1 MSRSLFCNLTLAVSC
16 LCFSTDA
23 FAKVT
28 LPALLCDNMV
38 IQRDSKVCLWG
49 KSDRKRVNIKTSW
62 SDKIYKSI
70 VAEDGSFKVI
80 VDSPSAGGPHKIE
93 FNDGD
98 KLLLENVMSGEVWVC
113 SGQSNM
119 DMSISGYFGQPSEGA
134 MEAVM
139 EAKEYPIH
147 LFLVKRELSETP
159 KSVCEGK
166 WEAPSAESVIHSS
179 ATAYFFAKNLQKS
192 LQVPVGIIVSAWGGT
207 SILSWM
213 SEKSVNTLPSD
224 VTKACVERDSREQNL
239 PGRLFNAMINPLK
252 NYTAKGFIWYQGE
265 HNLQEHLT
273 YDVMMKTM
281 VDEWRNSWNDKKN
294 EMPFYF
300 VQIAPY
306 RYFNNSMGI
315 QRPLIVEAQKR
326 ALELI
331 PNSGMATT
339 TDIGEEFCI
348 HPAKKPVVGL
358 RLAACALAGTYH
370 VKGLCT
376 SDIKIEEIKHLGD
389 KMILKFNNDFR
400 SVYPARMKG
409 FEIAG
414 KDRKFYPAEAVFKNG
429 TIEVRSD
436 SVAHPEAVRYAF
448 RNYVEADMRNVMGVA
463 ASSFRT
469 DNWNE

>member
-1 MSRSLFCNLTLAVSC
+1 MMKKRYLLSLCMAVLLAVE
-16 LCFSTDA
+16 LQ
-23 FAKVT
+23 AKVI

-38 IQRDSKVCLWG
+38 IQQNSVACLWG
-49 KSDRKRVNIKTSW
+49 KSDASVLTVKPSW
-62 SDKIYKSI
+62 TEKEYRTDISGN
-70 VAEDGSFKVI
+70 GSFQLWI
-80 VDSPSAGGPHKIE
+80 ETLSAGGPFDIE
-93 FNDGD
+93 FDDGE
-98 KLLLENVMSGEVWVC
+98 KTTVRNVMVGEVWIC
-113 SGQSNM
+113 AGQSNM
-119 DMSISGYFGQPSEGA
+119 DMPMSGYPGQPVNGA
-134 MEAVM
+134 LEAVV
-139 EAKEYPIH
+139 EAKEYPVH
-147 LFLVKRELSETP
+147 VFMVNRKLSKQTEEQ
-159 KSVCEGK
+159 CDGK
-166 WEAPSAESVIHSS
+166 WEAPSAESVMHSS

-192 LQVPVGIIVSAWGGT
+192 LQIPVGIIVSAWGGT

-281 VDEWRNSWNDKKN
+281 VDEWRNSWNDKKS

-448 RNYVEADMRNVMGVA
+448 RNYVEADMKNVMGVA

>member
-1 MSRSLFCNLTLAVSC
+1 MMKKRYLLSLCMAVLLAVE
-16 LCFSTDA
+16 LQ
-23 FAKVT
+23 AKVV

-38 IQRDSKVCLWG
+38 VQQNSVVCLWG
-49 KSDRKRVNIKTSW
+49 KSDASVLTVKPSW
-62 SDKIYKSI
+62 TEKEYRTDVSGN
-70 VAEDGSFKVI
+70 GSFQLRI
-80 VDSPSAGGPHKIE
+80 ETPSAGGPFEIE
-93 FNDGD
+93 FNDGE
-98 KLLLENVMSGEVWVC
+98 KTTVRNVMAGEVWIC
-113 SGQSNM
+113 AGQSNM
-119 DMSISGYFGQPSEGA
+119 DMPMSGYPGQPVNGA
-134 MEAVM
+134 LEAVV
-139 EAKEYPIH
+139 EAKEYPVH
-147 LFLVKRELSETP
+147 VFMVNRKLSKQTEEQ
-159 KSVCEGK
+159 CEGK
-166 WEAPSAESVIHSS
+166 WEAPSAESVMHSS
-179 ATAYFFAKNLQKS
+179 ATAYFYAKNLQKS

-239 PGRLFNAMINPLK
+239 PGRLFNAMIHPLK

-306 RYFNNSMGI
+306 RYFNNSMEI

-376 SDIKIEEIKHLGD
+376 SDIKIEEIKPLD
-389 KMILKFNNDFR
+389 NKMILKFNSDFR

-448 RNYVEADMRNVMGVA
+448 RNYVEADMKNVMGVA

>member
-1 MSRSLFCNLTLAVSC
+1 MMKKRYLLSLCMAVLLAVE
-16 LCFSTDA
+16 LQ
-23 FAKVT
+23 AKVI

-38 IQRDSKVCLWG
+38 IQQNSVACLWG
-49 KSDRKRVNIKTSW
+49 KSDASVLTVKPSW
-62 SDKIYKSI
+62 TEKEYRTDISGN
-70 VAEDGSFKVI
+70 GSFQLWI
-80 VDSPSAGGPHKIE
+80 ETPSAGGPFEIE
-93 FNDGD
+93 FDDGE
-98 KLLLENVMSGEVWVC
+98 KTTVRNVMVGEVWIC
-113 SGQSNM
+113 AGQSNM
-119 DMSISGYFGQPSEGA
+119 DMPMSGYPWQPVNGA
-134 MEAVM
+134 LEAVV
-139 EAKEYPIH
+139 EAKEYPVH
-147 LFLVKRELSETP
+147 VFMVNRKLSKQTEEQ
-159 KSVCEGK
+159 CDGK
-166 WEAPSAESVIHSS
+166 WEAPSAESVMHSS

-224 VTKACVERDSREQNL
+224 VTKACIERDSREQNL

-315 QRPLIVEAQKR
+315 QRSLIVEAQKR

-448 RNYVEADMRNVMGVA
+448 RNYVEADMKNVMGVA

>member
-1 MSRSLFCNLTLAVSC
+1 MMKKRYLLSLCMAVLLAVE
-16 LCFSTDA
+16 LQ
-23 FAKVT
+23 AKVI

-38 IQRDSKVCLWG
+38 IQQNSVACLWG
-49 KSDRKRVNIKTSW
+49 KSDASVLTVKPSW
-62 SDKIYKSI
+62 TEKEYRTDISGND
-70 VAEDGSFKVI
+70 SFQLWI
-80 VDSPSAGGPHKIE
+80 GTPSAGGPFEIE
-93 FNDGD
+93 FDDGE
-98 KLLLENVMSGEVWVC
+98 KTTVRNVMVGEVWIC
-113 SGQSNM
+113 AGQSNM
-119 DMSISGYFGQPSEGA
+119 DMPMSGYPGQPVNGA
-134 MEAVM
+134 LEAVV
-139 EAKEYPIH
+139 EAKEYPVH
-147 LFLVKRELSETP
+147 VFMVNRKLSKQTEEQ
-159 KSVCEGK
+159 CDGK
-166 WEAPSAESVIHSS
+166 WEAPSAESVMHSS

-448 RNYVEADMRNVMGVA
+448 RNYVEADMKNVMGVA

>member
-1 MSRSLFCNLTLAVSC
+1 MKKRYLLSLCMAVLLAVE
-16 LCFSTDA
+16 LQ
-23 FAKVT
+23 AKVI

-38 IQRDSKVCLWG
+38 IQQNSVACLWG
-49 KSDRKRVNIKTSW
+49 KSDASVLTVKPSW
-62 SDKIYKSI
+62 TEKEYRTDISGN
-70 VAEDGSFKVI
+70 GSFQLWI
-80 VDSPSAGGPHKIE
+80 ETLSAGGPFDIE
-93 FNDGD
+93 FDDGE
-98 KLLLENVMSGEVWVC
+98 KTTVRNVMVGEVWIC
-113 SGQSNM
+113 AGQSNM
-119 DMSISGYFGQPSEGA
+119 DMPMSGYPGQPVNGA
-134 MEAVM
+134 LEAVV
-139 EAKEYPIH
+139 EAKEYPVH
-147 LFLVKRELSETP
+147 VFMVNRKLSKQTEEQ
-159 KSVCEGK
+159 CDGK
-166 WEAPSAESVIHSS
+166 WEAPSAESVMHSS

-192 LQVPVGIIVSAWGGT
+192 LQIPVGIIVSAWGGT

-281 VDEWRNSWNDKKN
+281 VDEWRNSWNDKKS

-448 RNYVEADMRNVMGVA
+448 RNYVEADMKNVMGVA

>member
-1 MSRSLFCNLTLAVSC
+1 MMKKRYLLSLCMAVLLAVE
-16 LCFSTDA
+16 LQ
-23 FAKVT
+23 AKVV

-38 IQRDSKVCLWG
+38 VQQNSVVCLWG
-49 KSDRKRVNIKTSW
+49 KSDASVLTVKPSW
-62 SDKIYKSI
+62 TEKEYRTDVSGN
-70 VAEDGSFKVI
+70 GSFQLWI
-80 VDSPSAGGPHKIE
+80 ETPLAGGPFEIE
-93 FNDGD
+93 FNDGE
-98 KLLLENVMSGEVWVC
+98 KTTVRNVMAGEVWIC
-113 SGQSNM
+113 AGQSNM
-119 DMSISGYFGQPSEGA
+119 DMPMYGYSGQPVNGA
-134 MEAVM
+134 LEAVV
-139 EAKEYPIH
+139 EAKEYPVH
-147 LFLVKRELSETP
+147 VFMVNRKLSKQTEEQ
-159 KSVCEGK
+159 CEGK
-166 WEAPSAESVIHSS
+166 WEAPSAESVMHSS

-239 PGRLFNAMINPLK
+239 PGRLFNAMIHPLK

-358 RLAACALAGTYH
+358 RLATCALAGTYH

-376 SDIKIEEIKHLGD
+376 SDIKIEEIKPLD
-389 KMILKFNNDFR
+389 NKMILKFNSDFR

-448 RNYVEADMRNVMGVA
+448 RNYVEADMKNVMGVA